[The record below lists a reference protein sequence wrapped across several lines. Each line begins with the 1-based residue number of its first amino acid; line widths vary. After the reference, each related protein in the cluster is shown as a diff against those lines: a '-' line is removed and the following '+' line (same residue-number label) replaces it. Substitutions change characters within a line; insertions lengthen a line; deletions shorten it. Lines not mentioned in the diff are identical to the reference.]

1 MFNRK
6 SVFLAVG
13 VVALGMVAV
22 GSVHAGG
29 SVARTAHI
37 TFSGPV
43 SLPGVTLGTG
53 TYIFE
58 LTDPMSS
65 LDVVTVMDR
74 NRSRVYYSGF
84 TQQVPRPA
92 GAVQPVSIGEA
103 PEGFAPK
110 IIAWYPEGD
119 SMGHRFVY
127 PKNAR

>member
-6 SVFLAVG
+6 SAFAAFGVILAV
-13 VVALGMVAV
+13 VAAA
-22 GSVHAGG
+22 SVHAGG
-29 SVARTAHI
+29 TLARTAHV

-58 LTDPMSS
+58 LTDPFNNV
-65 LDVVTVMDR
+65 DVVTVLDR
-74 NRSRVYYSGF
+74 SRSRVYYTGF
-84 TQQVPRPA
+84 TQQIARPA
-92 GAVQPVSIGEA
+92 GAVQPVSLGEA
-103 PEGFAPK
+103 SPGAAPK
-110 IIAWYPEGD
+110 IIAWYPDGD